1 MFKERVKTS
10 IIIILIINLV
20 FLTYQSWFKSG
31 ILGSDWPY
39 FSFSSLP
46 FVRAFQHDRFVS
58 VPKENLSK
66 PRKIVVNDGELWVPY
81 YNSDDAF
88 DRLDEN
94 TSIVLKCLLGGEVKS
109 EERIDYEEWIKLLTQ
124 RSVYVEY
131 PIAVEPR
138 MLAMVLNT
146 DFERLPSEIGTI
158 NDAIVIPANADD
170 EVYVAL
176 RDANTNEAY
185 KFVVKDANISFPQ
198 EVLAMYTDK
207 YRRDG
212 YYEFAFN
219 TLLGE
224 GVGESGVKIADL
236 VLFSDNE
243 SVYRDIKGNNP
254 MEGKNHAQLLQSFSF
269 NPKPLRYYSDGYG
282 ADNYVENYATVT
294 IFPDG
299 YVEYRAVDDEKGI
312 DLGEYGDNDYEILNR
327 AIDFAE
333 RVWASVSNE
342 PLEVLVS
349 GIEKTHR
356 GNRFVLDYYYGGRE
370 IAVEISKEGRES
382 LYHAIEIETAGN
394 KIVSYRQY
402 LRSYTEANTATSQE
416 NFMPALDYFVSLF
429 EEEESST
436 ITDLYPGYFDSGEN
450 TGVLKT
456 TWLCEK
462 NNSEQRYP
470 KK

>member
-1 MFKERVKTS
+1 MFKEKVKTS
-10 IIIILIINLV
+10 IIIILVINLV
-20 FLTYQSWFKSG
+20 FLTYQAWFKSG

-39 FSFSSLP
+39 FSFSDLP
-46 FVRAFQHDRFVS
+46 FVRTFQRDSFVS

-88 DRLDEN
+88 DRLDKN
-94 TSIVLKCLLGGEVKS
+94 TSVVLKCLLGGNIQKEK
-109 EERIDYEEWIKLLTQ
+109 EINYDEWITLLTEK
-124 RSVYVEY
+124 SVYVEY

-138 MLAMVLNT
+138 MLAMVLNA
-146 DFERLPSEIGTI
+146 DFERLPGDIGIIT
-158 NDAIVIPANADD
+158 DAIIIPAESDD
-170 EVYVAL
+170 EAYVAL
-176 RDANTNEAY
+176 RDAKTDKAY
-185 KFVVKDANISFPQ
+185 KFLVKGGDISFPE

-224 GVGESGVKIADL
+224 GLGENSVSVADL

-243 SVYRDIKGNNP
+243 SVYRDIKGTNP
-254 MEGKNHAQLLQSFSF
+254 MAGKNHSQLLQSFSF

-299 YVEYRAVDDEKGI
+299 YIEYSAVDTSRGI
-312 DLGEYGDNDYEILNR
+312 DLDAYADNEYEILNR

-333 RVWASVSNE
+333 KVWASVSKE

-349 GIEKTHR
+349 GIEKTAT
-356 GNRFVLDYYYGGRE
+356 GNRFVLDYYFGGRE
-370 IAVEISKEGRES
+370 IAVEVTKEGRES
-382 LYHAIEIETAGN
+382 LYHAIEIETVGST
-394 KIVSYRQY
+394 IVSYRQF

-416 NFMPALDYFVSLF
+416 NFMLALDYFVSQF
-429 EEEESST
+429 KGERSV
-436 ITDLYPGYFDSGEN
+436 ITDLYPGYFDYGEN

>member
-1 MFKERVKTS
+1 MFKEKVKTS
-10 IIIILIINLV
+10 IIIVLIINLV
-20 FLTYQSWFKSG
+20 FLTYQAWFKSG

-39 FSFSSLP
+39 FSFSDLP
-46 FVRAFQHDRFVS
+46 FVRAFQRDSFVS

-81 YNSDDAF
+81 YNSDAAF

-94 TSIVLKCLLGGEVKS
+94 TSIVLKCLLGGSIKDETQ
-109 EERIDYEEWIKLLTQ
+109 INYEEWINLLTE

-131 PIAVEPR
+131 PIAVAPR

-146 DFERLPSEIGTI
+146 DFERLPGDIGII
-158 NDAIVIPANADD
+158 NDAIIIPAAADD

-176 RDANTNEAY
+176 KDANTGKAY
-185 KFVVKDANISFPQ
+185 KFLVKNEDISFPE

-224 GVGESGVKIADL
+224 GLGENNVRVADL

-243 SVYRDIKGNNP
+243 SVYRDIKGSNP
-254 MEGKNHAQLLQSFSF
+254 MEGKTHAQLLQSFSF

-299 YVEYRAVDDEKGI
+299 YIEYSAVDHEKGI
-312 DLGEYGDNDYEILNR
+312 DLDAYADNEYEILNR

-333 RVWASVSNE
+333 KVWASVSNE

-349 GIEKTHR
+349 GIEKTEE
-356 GNRFVLDYYYGGRE
+356 GNRFVFDYYYGGRE
-370 IAVEISKEGRES
+370 IAVEITKEGRES
-382 LYHAIEIETAGN
+382 LYHAIEIETAGSR
-394 KIVSYRQY
+394 IVSYRQY
-402 LRSYTEANTATSQE
+402 LRSYTEANTSTSQE
-416 NFMPALDYFVSLF
+416 NFMLALDYFVSLF
-429 EEEESST
+429 KDEENSV

-462 NNSEQRYP
+462 NDSEQRYP

>member
-1 MFKERVKTS
+1 MFKEKVKTS
-10 IIIILIINLV
+10 IIIVLIINLV

-39 FSFSSLP
+39 FSFSDLP
-46 FVRAFQHDRFVS
+46 FVRIFQRDSFVS

-66 PRKIVVNDGELWVPY
+66 PRKIVVNDGDLWVPY
-81 YNSDDAF
+81 YNSDVAF

-94 TSIVLKCLLGGEVKS
+94 TSIVLKSLLGGRVEK
-109 EERIDYEEWIKLLTQ
+109 EEQINYTEWIELLTEK
-124 RSVYVEY
+124 SVYVEY

-138 MLAMVLNT
+138 MLALVLNT
-146 DFERLPSEIGTI
+146 DFERLPSDIGII
-158 NDAIVIPANADD
+158 NDAIIIPAAADN

-185 KFVVKDANISFPQ
+185 KFLVKDEGISFPQ

-224 GVGESGVKIADL
+224 GLGENSVKVADL

-243 SVYRDIKGNNP
+243 SVYRDIKGTNP
-254 MEGKNHAQLLQSFSF
+254 MTGKNHAQLLQSFSF

-299 YVEYRAVDDEKGI
+299 YIEYSAVDAEKGI
-312 DLGEYGDNDYEILNR
+312 DLGGYADNEYETLNR

-333 RVWASVSNE
+333 KVWSSVSSE

-349 GIEKTHR
+349 GIEKTEA

-370 IAVEISKEGRES
+370 IAVEIAKEGRDS
-382 LYHAIEIETAGN
+382 LYHAIEIETAGG

-416 NFMPALDYFVSLF
+416 NFMLALDYFVSQF
-429 EEEESST
+429 GAEAGNV
-436 ITDLYPGYFDSGEN
+436 ITDLYPGYFDSGE
-450 TGVLKT
+450 TEGVLKT

-462 NNSEQRYP
+462 NNQEQRYP

>member
-10 IIIILIINLV
+10 IIIVLVINLV
-20 FLTYQSWFKSG
+20 FLTYQTWFKSG
-31 ILGSDWPY
+31 ILGADWPY
-39 FSFSSLP
+39 FSFSELP
-46 FVRAFQHDRFVS
+46 LVRLFQRDSFVS

-94 TSIVLKCLLGGEVKS
+94 VAIVLKCLLGGKTKMEKQ
-109 EERIDYEEWIKLLTQ
+109 IDYDAWISLLTET
-124 RSVYVEY
+124 SVYVEY
-131 PIAVEPR
+131 PIEVEPR

-146 DFERLPSEIGTI
+146 DFERLPSEIGII
-158 NDAIVIPANADD
+158 NDAIIIPADADD
-170 EVYVAL
+170 EVLVAL
-176 RDANTNEAY
+176 RDANTNKAY
-185 KFVVKDANISFPQ
+185 KFLVKDESISFPR
-198 EVLAMYTDK
+198 EVLAMYTEK

-224 GVGESGVKIADL
+224 GLGENNVRVADL

-243 SVYRDIKGNNP
+243 SVYRDIKGTNP
-254 MEGKNHAQLLQSFSF
+254 MEGKGHAQILQSFSF

-299 YVEYRAVDDEKGI
+299 YIEYSAVDSEKGI
-312 DLGEYGDNDYEILNR
+312 DLGENGDNEYEILNR

-333 RVWASVSNE
+333 KVWSGVSQE

-349 GIEKTHR
+349 GIEKTET

-370 IAVEISKEGRES
+370 IAVEVTKEGRES
-382 LYHAIEIETAGN
+382 LYHAIEIETVGSR
-394 KIVSYRQY
+394 IVSYRQY
-402 LRSYTEANTATSQE
+402 LRSYTEADTATSQE
-416 NFMPALDYFVSLF
+416 SFMLALDYFVSMF
-429 EEEESST
+429 NTREGSV
-436 ITDLYPGYFDSGEN
+436 ITDLYPGYFDGGE
-450 TGVLKT
+450 TADVLKS
-456 TWLCEK
+456 TWLCEI
-462 NNSEQRYP
+462 NGSEQRYP

>member
-1 MFKERVKTS
+1 MFKEKVKTS
-10 IIIILIINLV
+10 IIIVLIINLV

-39 FSFSSLP
+39 FSFSDLP
-46 FVRAFQHDRFVS
+46 FVRIFQRDSFVS

-88 DRLDEN
+88 DRLNEN
-94 TSIVLKCLLGGEVKS
+94 TSIVLKSLFGGEIKA
-109 EERIDYEEWIKLLTQ
+109 EKKINYAEWIALLTEK
-124 RSVYVEY
+124 SVYVEY

-146 DFERLPSEIGTI
+146 DFERLPSDIGII
-158 NDAIVIPANADD
+158 NDAIIIPYGEDNK
-170 EVYVAL
+170 VYVAL

-185 KFVVKDANISFPQ
+185 KFLVENESISFPQ

-224 GVGESGVKIADL
+224 GLGESNVKVADL

-243 SVYRDIKGNNP
+243 SVYRDIKGTNP
-254 MEGKNHAQLLQSFSF
+254 MAGKSHASLLQSFSF
-269 NPKPLRYYSDGYG
+269 TPKPLRYYSDGYG

-299 YVEYRAVDDEKGI
+299 YIEYSAVDDEKGI
-312 DLGEYGDNDYEILNR
+312 DLGENGDNEYELLNR

-333 RVWASVSNE
+333 KVWASVSNE

-349 GIEKTHR
+349 GIEKTAT

-370 IAVEISKEGRES
+370 IAVEITKEGRES
-382 LYHAIEIETAGN
+382 LYHAIEIETVDN

-416 NFMPALDYFVSLF
+416 NFMLALDYFVSLLGGD
-429 EEEESST
+429 ENSV
-436 ITDLYPGYFDSGEN
+436 ITDLYPGYFDSGE
-450 TGVLKT
+450 TAGVLQT

>member
-1 MFKERVKTS
+1 MFKEKVKTS
-10 IIIILIINLV
+10 IIIILVINLV
-20 FLTYQSWFKSG
+20 FLTYQAWFKSG

-39 FSFSSLP
+39 FSFSDLP
-46 FVRAFQHDRFVS
+46 FVRFFTRDSFVS

-66 PRKIVVNDGELWVPY
+66 PRKIVVNDDELWVPY

-94 TSIVLKCLLGGEVKS
+94 TSVILKCLLGGDIQDEK
-109 EERIDYEEWIKLLTQ
+109 EINYDEWINLLTEK
-124 RSVYVEY
+124 SVYVEY

-146 DFERLPSEIGTI
+146 DFERLPGDIGIIT
-158 NDAIVIPANADD
+158 DAIIIPTEADD
-170 EVYVAL
+170 EAYVAL
-176 RDANTNEAY
+176 RDAKTDKAY
-185 KFVVKDANISFPQ
+185 KFLVRGEDISFPE

-207 YRRDG
+207 YRGDG

-224 GVGESGVKIADL
+224 GLGENSVRIADL

-243 SVYRDIKGNNP
+243 SVYRDIKGTNP
-254 MEGKNHAQLLQSFSF
+254 MAGKNHAQLLQSFSF

-299 YVEYRAVDDEKGI
+299 YIEYSAVDSERGI
-312 DLGEYGDNDYEILNR
+312 DLGAYADNEYEILNR

-333 RVWASVSNE
+333 KVWASVSKE

-349 GIEKTHR
+349 GIEKTAT
-356 GNRFVLDYYYGGRE
+356 GNRFVLDYYFGGRE
-370 IAVEISKEGRES
+370 IAVEVTKEGRES
-382 LYHAIEIETAGN
+382 LYHAIEIETVGST
-394 KIVSYRQY
+394 IVSYRQF

-416 NFMPALDYFVSLF
+416 NFMLALDYFVSQF
-429 EEEESST
+429 KNERSV

>member
-1 MFKERVKTS
+1 MFKEKVKTS
-10 IIIILIINLV
+10 IIVILIINLF
-20 FLTYQSWFKSG
+20 FLTYQAWFKSG
-31 ILGSDWPY
+31 ILGSNWPY
-39 FSFSSLP
+39 FSFSDLP
-46 FVRAFQHDRFVS
+46 FMRVFQRNSFVS

-81 YNSDDAF
+81 YNSDEAF
-88 DRLDEN
+88 DKLNEN
-94 TSIVLKCLLGGEVKS
+94 TAIVLKALFEGKV
-109 EERIDYEEWIKLLTQ
+109 EEEKQINYAEWLNLLTEP
-124 RSVYVEY
+124 SVYVEY

-138 MLAMVLNT
+138 MLALVLNT
-146 DFERLPSEIGTI
+146 SFEKLPSEIGI
-158 NDAIVIPANADD
+158 ISDAIIIP
-170 EVYVAL
+170 EGEQSVYVAL
-176 RDANTNEAY
+176 KDANTSEAY
-185 KFVVKDANISFPQ
+185 RFLVTSEDIAFPE

-212 YYEFAFN
+212 YYEFAFS

-224 GVGESGVKIADL
+224 GLGENSVKVADL

-243 SVYRDIKGNNP
+243 STYRDIYASNP
-254 MEGKNHAQLLQSFSF
+254 MEDKGHSGILKSFSF

-299 YVEYRAVDDEKGI
+299 YIEYSAVDSDKGI
-312 DLGEYGDNDYEILNR
+312 DLGEYGDNEYEILNR

-333 RVWASVSNE
+333 KVWASVSDE
-342 PLEVLVS
+342 PLTVLVS
-349 GIEKTHR
+349 GIEKTEA

-370 IAVEISKEGRES
+370 IAVEVSKEGRDS
-382 LYHAIEIETAGN
+382 LYHAIEIETVGN

-402 LRSYTEANTATSQE
+402 LRSYREAHSATMQE
-416 NFMPALDYFVSLF
+416 NFMLALDYFVTHFSGT
-429 EEEESST
+429 ENST

-450 TGVLKT
+450 TNVLKT
-456 TWLCEK
+456 TWLCEI
-462 NNSEQRYP
+462 NNLEQRYP